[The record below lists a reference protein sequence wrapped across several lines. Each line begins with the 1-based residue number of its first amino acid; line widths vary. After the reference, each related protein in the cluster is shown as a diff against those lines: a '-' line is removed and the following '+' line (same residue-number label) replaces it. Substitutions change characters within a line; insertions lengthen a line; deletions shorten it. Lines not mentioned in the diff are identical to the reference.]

1 MLAVNMNNVKKS
13 YGITDVL
20 ENFSLSVNLG
30 EKIAL
35 IGANGCGKTTVLKI
49 IAGQEEY
56 SQGSLSIKND
66 LNIGYLEQIPQLN
79 PENTIYEELETVFS
93 DLFKLEKEI
102 TELEEQISKTDISK
116 KNRDRLMKEYSK
128 KRHKFEEQGGYRYRS
143 DIYKIATGL
152 GFEHEE
158 MNKKAGVLSGGE
170 KTRLGL
176 VKLLLLR
183 PDILLLDEPTNHL
196 DIPSRQWLE
205 EYLHGYPGAVIII
218 SHDRYFLDEVV
229 NKIVELKDGKDEV
242 YHGNYS
248 YYLQEREERYKRRL
262 QTYNNQ

>member
-20 ENFSLSVNLG
+20 EEFSLSVNMG

-49 IAGQEEY
+49 IAGQENY
-56 SQGSLSIKND
+56 SYGNVSVKNG
-66 LNIGYLEQIPQLN
+66 LNIGYLEQIPQIN
-79 PENTIYEELETVFS
+79 PENTLYEELKKVFS
-93 DLFKLEKEI
+93 NLLQIKNEITKLEEKI
-102 TELEEQISKTDISK
+102 SDDSKNGKKTE
-116 KNRDRLMKEYSK
+116 RLMRDYSEM
-128 KRHKFEEQGGYRYRS
+128 RRKFEYRGGYKYKS

-152 GFEHEE
+152 GFSHDEL
-158 MNKKAGVLSGGE
+158 NKKAAVLSGGE

-176 VKLLLLR
+176 IKLLLSQ

-205 EYLHGYPGAVIII
+205 DYLHNYPGAVIII
-218 SHDRYFLDEVV
+218 SHDRYFLDKVV
-229 NKIVELKDGKDEV
+229 NKIVELKDG
-242 YHGNYS
+242 
-248 YYLQEREERYKRRL
+248 
-262 QTYNNQ
+262 